1 MMSIKKN
8 EQTPRSVSILALGD
22 TMWFMAAIWI
32 GLWIGTRLRNG
43 EFDEGKIYMA
53 VGCYIFGYAMNLI
66 GGIYEKLEN
75 AGY

>member
-1 MMSIKKN
+1 MMSIEKN

-32 GLWIGTRLRNG
+32 GLWIGTGLRNG
-43 EFDEGKIYMA
+43 EFDYGMIHMA
-53 VGCYIFGYAMNLI
+53 VVSCIFGYAINLI

-75 AGY
+75 AGF